1 MKQILI
7 ATHGKMASG
16 IRYTAELIVG
26 QMAEIETID
35 AYVTPEDNV
44 EEKFKEYFQKHEQD
58 RVIVFTDLMGG
69 SVNQKLMEY
78 SKKENV
84 TLITGTNLP
93 MLMQVMLA
101 DDDVT
106 DEEIQETIDWLQEK
120 HFLREEDGC
129 QRRFEHMYQNTVYSL
144 RQIVVKLRQQG
155 YDKDLVQSFVPDDT
169 TEREYKAAYKVISR
183 KFKPGAD
190 KQKIYQHLC
199 MKGFD
204 YDVARN
210 AVEDLLYTWEKEAD
224 E

>member
-1 MKQILI
+1 MEAAEPKRQHPRSSCKAKAVDFL
-7 ATHGKMASG
+7 ARSDQS
-16 IRYTAELIVG
+16 IRRLT
-26 QMAEIETID
+26 
-35 AYVTPEDNV
+35 
-44 EEKFKEYFQKHEQD
+44 EKLQRKEY
-58 RVIVFTDLMGG
+58 
-69 SVNQKLMEY
+69 
-78 SKKENV
+78 
-84 TLITGTNLP
+84 
-93 MLMQVMLA
+93 
-101 DDDVT
+101 T

-129 QRRFEHMYQNTVYSL
+129 QRRFEHMYQNTIYSL

>member
-1 MKQILI
+1 
-7 ATHGKMASG
+7 
-16 IRYTAELIVG
+16 
-26 QMAEIETID
+26 
-35 AYVTPEDNV
+35 
-44 EEKFKEYFQKHEQD
+44 
-58 RVIVFTDLMGG
+58 
-69 SVNQKLMEY
+69 
-78 SKKENV
+78 
-84 TLITGTNLP
+84 
-93 MLMQVMLA
+93 
-101 DDDVT
+101 
-106 DEEIQETIDWLQEK
+106 
-120 HFLREEDGC
+120 
-129 QRRFEHMYQNTVYSL
+129 MYQNTVYSL

-210 AVEDLLYTWEKEAD
+210 AVEDLLYAWEKEAD